1 MERKFEF
8 KPEFKAI
15 TIEALANLSFSSVH
29 GIVNLIK
36 REGNTYTE
44 NEANAIVGF
53 LGEMPYREVSHI
65 FEAMPKMVKEI
76 LPEAEGPQAEAPAV
90 EEPVAEKA

>member
-8 KPEFKAI
+8 KPDFKAM
-15 TIEALANLSFSSVH
+15 TIETLSKMSFSTVH

-36 REGNTYTE
+36 RDGNIYTE
-44 NEANAIVGF
+44 SEANAIVGF
-53 LGEMPYREVSHI
+53 LGEMSYRDVAHI
-65 FEAMPKMVKEI
+65 FEAMPQLVKEVT
-76 LPEAEGPQAEAPAV
+76 PEAEGPQSEAPAV